1 MTDRKKIII
10 TIGVC
15 LSVVAA
21 AIVVCVLIARRI
33 DEDDTTTVTS
43 TTDTHQNAL
52 PSDNTLARGS
62 RGDEVK
68 KLQKYLNS
76 KLLSNYYIRTDY
88 PVTATG
94 ERITTLRVDG
104 IFGEQTELVCKWW
117 FGKPTVKTSEL
128 C

>member
-15 LSVVAA
+15 LSVVVA

-33 DEDDTTTVTS
+33 DKDDTTTVTS

-52 PSDNTLARGS
+52 LSDSLLERGS
-62 RGDEVK
+62 RGDKVK
-68 KLQKYLNS
+68 TLQKYLNT

-94 ERITTLRVDG
+94 ERITTLSVDG
-104 IFGEQTELVCKWW
+104 IFGEQTELVCRWW